1 MISHHSSNDKYTSW
15 NGGAFVIDP
24 SFMNP
29 TNMNHTHS
37 TYRLCF
43 YDFVSGSR
51 FEISRKIQTLQPALR
66 QLLPPFW
73 HEIIKILLNF
83 PKYVRPF
90 NDGWRGNDL
99 QWCNRL
105 KIESDNLKIHRNPR
119 MEGPTHQWIYRS
131 EVKREIFWLDSIKVF
146 KLYSP

>member
-1 MISHHSSNDKYTSW
+1 MEGHLLSS
-15 NGGAFVIDP
+15 
-24 SFMNP
+24 
-29 TNMNHTHS
+29 
-37 TYRLCF
+37 L
-43 YDFVSGSR
+43 VSPCQQIWVTCIVVARVVRSVCVSM
-51 FEISRKIQTLQPALR
+51 FEIWRKIQTLQPALR

-73 HEIIKILLNF
+73 HKIIKILLNF

-105 KIESDNLKIHRNPR
+105 KIESDNLKTHRNPR

-131 EVKREIFWLDSIKVF
+131 EVKREIFWLDSISLQIIF
-146 KLYSP
+146 AWNQSFDATHHSTISC